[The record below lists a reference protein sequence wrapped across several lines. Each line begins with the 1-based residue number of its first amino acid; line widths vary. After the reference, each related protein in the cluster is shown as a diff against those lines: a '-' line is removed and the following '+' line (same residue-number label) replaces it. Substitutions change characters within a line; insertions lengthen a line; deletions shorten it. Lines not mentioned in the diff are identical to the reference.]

1 MVFTRDDVN
10 SMAFSTFM
18 RDYTPFGEYVD
29 GDKRY
34 QFNDLDFMLFK
45 MEDALEPLNFLA
57 MNNFDK
63 DYSHIQAAKDN
74 LLMLFDDY
82 YEIAREHPSYKDSEQ
97 LFMTLLDDCLK
108 ESIAKCDKDS
118 EVKTVI
124 TKEYFI
130 EYFKR
135 EQLTRCSQEEL
146 SDNLYNQEI

>member
-45 MEDALEPLNFLA
+45 MEDALEPLNSLA

-63 DYSHIQAAKDN
+63 DYSNIEAAKDN
-74 LLMLFDDY
+74 LLMLFDDVAEKAGFY
-82 YEIAREHPSYKDSEQ
+82 SHLDFVNDRKIKETFGPVRKTLNVPDEEDS
-97 LFMTLLDDCLK
+97 
-108 ESIAKCDKDS
+108 DS
-118 EVKTVI
+118 N
-124 TKEYFI
+124 YFD
-130 EYFKR
+130 FGSSK
-135 EQLTRCSQEEL
+135 
-146 SDNLYNQEI
+146 